1 MMPKLSYSGKNDIC
15 DHITNKMIFQS
26 FIASIIT
33 LASIC
38 PDNLTETEGI
48 RVCYTNSRK
57 YSILQDHQYKLREKN
72 IFRLSTSMENPKL
85 YHMKNQDKPTY
96 VLQYSLPTTNIE
108 TYLKDNYTSPFILYT
123 ILNQCCH
130 NIALY
135 HGLLNCYHSNTTI
148 SNFDIYENHLC
159 RLSDIN
165 TDDKILTLETKVADY
180 DMFFESYLDMI
191 SEKNNHFTEATLMY
205 RKSFMKKIAP
215 YHVSCA

>member
-1 MMPKLSYSGKNDIC
+1 MMLKYIHNGKNDSC
-15 DHITNKMIFQS
+15 HHIMNKMIFKS

-38 PDNLTETEGI
+38 PENLTKPKGI

-72 IFRLSTSMENPKL
+72 IFRLSTSIENPKL
-85 YHMKNQDKPTY
+85 FHMKNQNAPTY
-96 VLQYSLPTTNIE
+96 VLQYRLPASNIE
-108 TYLKDNYTSPFILYT
+108 KYLKDTYTSPFILYT

-159 RLSDIN
+159 GLSDIN
-165 TDDKILTLETKVADY
+165 TDDKILTLETKIADY
-180 DMFFESYLDMI
+180 DMLFESYLDMI
-191 SEKNNHFTEATLMY
+191 SEKNNHFTKATLMY
-205 RKSFMKKIAP
+205 RKSFMNKIAP
-215 YHVSCA
+215 FHASCI